1 MERFIVGTGRCG
13 STLLS
18 RMLGENPETL
28 SVFELMNGLDP
39 SRRFQAEPMSGRDFA
54 DLLSAEQPVLTAVLK
69 RGYPVE
75 EVTYPFGRGRYGRGD
90 GVPWMLVS
98 TLPRWTD
105 DPDAL
110 FDDTVAFLVAQEARP
125 PVEHFRAVLAFWMRR
140 FGRTHWM
147 ERAGSSID
155 YLEQLVTA
163 FPGARFVH
171 IHRDGA
177 EAALSMREHHAF
189 RLPICLMY
197 NAPVASGRTVRELG
211 MLDFHGE
218 PTADDPVTQ
227 ILNAR
232 PPAQYFGR
240 YWCDQVIHGFRA
252 LRLLDR
258 AQYLEVGFEDLV
270 RNPREELERV
280 RAFFDLGPDRDGWIA
295 RAAALSRGVPPQR
308 APELPAEERRA
319 LDAACAAGMKL
330 VGRAY

>member
-1 MERFIVGTGRCG
+1 LERFIVGTGRCG

-28 SVFELMNGLDP
+28 SIFELLNGLDP
-39 SRRFQAEPMSGRDFA
+39 SRRFQAEPMTGHEFA

-69 RGYPVE
+69 RGYAVE

-110 FDDTVAFLVAQEARP
+110 FDDTVAFLTSQEARP

-155 YLEQLVTA
+155 YLEQLAQA
-163 FPGARFVH
+163 FPGARVVH
-171 IHRDGA
+171 IHRDGP

-189 RLPICLMY
+189 RLPICMMY

-211 MLDFHGE
+211 VLDFAGE
-218 PTADDPVTQ
+218 PTDDDPVTQ

-258 AQYLEVGFEDLV
+258 AQYLEVSFEDLV
-270 RNPREELERV
+270 TRPREELERV
-280 RAFFDLGPDRDGWIA
+280 RAFFELGPDRDGWID
-295 RAAALSRGVPPQR
+295 RAAALSRGVPPRR
-308 APELPAEERRA
+308 APELPAEERKA

-330 VGRAY
+330 IGRAY